1 MEYKNLDGQHI
12 LVRLDPDEEVIAS
25 LLRVAQ
31 REQVDLGM
39 VQGIGAL
46 KKVTMGAYHVDT
58 QAFHGHTFEGVYEML
73 SLSGTI
79 DTMQGEPYQHL
90 HIVVGDDEAKSWG
103 GHLKEAVVSATAEII
118 ITKLPGNLDRVQDPK
133 TGLNIW
139 QLGGTSII

>member
-1 MEYKNLDGQHI
+1 MEYSKIDATHI
-12 LVRLDPDEEVIAS
+12 LVRLDPDEEVITS

-31 REQVDLGM
+31 REQIDLAM
-39 VQGIGAL
+39 IQGIGAL

-58 QAFHGHTFEGVYEML
+58 QAFNGHTFEGVFEML

-79 DTMQGEPYQHL
+79 DTMHGEPYQHL
-90 HIVVGDDEAKSWG
+90 HIVVGDDDAKAWG

-118 ITKLPGNLDRVQDPK
+118 ITKLPGNLDRTKDSK